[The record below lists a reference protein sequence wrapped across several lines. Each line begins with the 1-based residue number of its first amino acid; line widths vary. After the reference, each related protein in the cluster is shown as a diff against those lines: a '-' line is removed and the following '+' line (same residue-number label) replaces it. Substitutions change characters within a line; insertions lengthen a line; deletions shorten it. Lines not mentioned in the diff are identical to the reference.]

1 MFSRPYSLIVNRIE
15 VSELL
20 EGLSVFNSLVA
31 SAPVSSIYYSRPPGL
46 LKIFET
52 IWARQTFNNIELEI
66 IAKINTHGFGMESRD
81 QTAKNRSLV
90 KLIS

>member
-20 EGLSVFNSLVA
+20 EGLSVFNSLAA

-52 IWARQTFNNIELEI
+52 IWVRRAFNNIKLEI
-66 IAKINTHGFGMESRD
+66 IAKINTHGFQMDPRG
-81 QTAKNRSLV
+81 
-90 KLIS
+90 